1 MWNEGAGEIIEQR
14 TPAAVGQLKDIMDM
28 AVPGGHDAPATS
40 ETDLRNSI
48 DFIRGLWGTL
58 RVGG

>member
-28 AVPGGHDAPATS
+28 AVPGRHDAPATS
-40 ETDLRNSI
+40 ETDLRKSI